1 MRTNEYKL
9 KQGQQR
15 QYRALYD
22 IMERIK
28 EEIDSR
34 TMKQMIRNDDTEVR
48 LPTQTNECID
58 IPIEELLLDVEG
70 IKAEGNALFIQERFH
85 PAQRCYSEA
94 INKIQRSMN
103 VDQRVKKLLGTILS
117 NRAACFLKTSEN
129 MSPDTAKAV
138 LMKAVDDCTVAKKFS
153 NILPSGILMKIERRG
168 NDALKR
174 IGGIK
179 SQYSAWEEL
188 KSFDSTTEE
197 QRGVSNQ
204 IVHPSGSRTRRRNNR
219 TGRNRR
225 RTGGRRRNQNRNQ
238 RSDVVENSDEEA
250 LAESLIT
257 TTTVIL
263 GKDLLESEVAEFIT
277 ESEDPCPCCFERF
290 RVELS
295 DTHTTVLQCNHVCC
309 LPCLA
314 DLHKKSRRNKD
325 PIPFTCPICRFPIQ
339 ENTLENAINPV
350 IESATSIQDRLQIL
364 PLGELDSENVARTLL
379 TTKMFRIGDVL
390 RALDAMLTDSFQAT
404 LRKDKHLSP
413 EEKQTIYEEC
423 RRPIDILFSEIDQ
436 KRIEYNSLR
445 DWESEDAKT
454 LATRIEEIE
463 QVLIP
468 KAREKAMNV
477 IWEKV
482 NVGTMGH
489 ENEFGE
495 VEVDFHAMHVD
506 EAEKQFD
513 QRVLPVLEALGSVL
527 LIVGR
532 GNHSEGHISKLK
544 PALRRHIQTHRKKKS
559 LCHEEVEGNDGAIR
573 VKWIG

>member
-9 KQGQQR
+9 KQGR
-15 QYRALYD
+15 EYRAMYD
-22 IMERIK
+22 IMESMK
-28 EEIDSR
+28 EDMNR
-34 TMKQMIRNDDTEVR
+34 GMKQIMRNDGAEVR

-94 INKIQRSMN
+94 IDKIQRSMN

-138 LMKAVDDCTVAKKFS
+138 LMKAVDDCTVAMKFS
-153 NILPSGILMKIERRG
+153 SILPSRVVMKIERRK
-168 NDALKR
+168 NDAMKR

-179 SQYSAWEEL
+179 SQDSAWGDL
-188 KSFDSTTEE
+188 SSFNSTTEE
-197 QRGVSNQ
+197 QLGVSNQ
-204 IVHPSGSRTRRRNNR
+204 AVHPSGSRPRRGNNR
-219 TGRNRR
+219 SRRNRR
-225 RTGGRRRNQNRNQ
+225 RKGGRRRNQNRNQ
-238 RSDVVENSDEEA
+238 RSSTSEVVENSDEA
-250 LAESLIT
+250 SVESVVT
-257 TTTVIL
+257 ATTVIL
-263 GKDLLESEVAEFIT
+263 GKVLLESEVAEFVT
-277 ESEDPCPCCFERF
+277 ESEDPCPCCLERF

-295 DTHTTVLQCNHVCC
+295 DTYTTVLHCNHVCC

-314 DLHKKSRRNKD
+314 DLQKKSRRNKD

-339 ENTLENAINPV
+339 ENILENAINPV
-350 IESATSIQDRLQIL
+350 LESTTSIQERLKIL

-379 TTKMFRIGDVL
+379 STKMFKIGDVL
-390 RALDAMLTDSFQAT
+390 RALDAMLTDSLQAS
-404 LRKDKHLSP
+404 LRKDKLLSP
-413 EEKQTIYEEC
+413 EEKQAIYEEC
-423 RRPIDILFSEIDQ
+423 RRPIDILLSEIDQ
-436 KRIEYNSLR
+436 KRNEYNSLR
-445 DWESEDAKT
+445 DLESEEAKT
-454 LATRIEEIE
+454 IAARIEEI
-463 QVLIP
+463 QKVLIP
-468 KAREKAMNV
+468 KAREKAMNA

-482 NVGTMGH
+482 NIGKMGH

-495 VEVDFHAMHVD
+495 VEVDFHALHVD
-506 EAEKQFD
+506 EAKKQFD
-513 QRVLPVLEALGSVL
+513 QIVLPVLEALGSVL

-544 PALRRHIQTHRKKKS
+544 PALRRHIQNHRKKRS
-559 LCHEEVEGNDGAIR
+559 MCHEQVEGNDGAIR